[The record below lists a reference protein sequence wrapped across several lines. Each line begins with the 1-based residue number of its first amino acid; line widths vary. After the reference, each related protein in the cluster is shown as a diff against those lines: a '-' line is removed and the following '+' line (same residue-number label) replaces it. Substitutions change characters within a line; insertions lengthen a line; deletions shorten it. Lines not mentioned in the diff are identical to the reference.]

1 MGGAHHRLEGGL
13 AAGKRC
19 VNALKLLQTSSD
31 LANAGVPMSW
41 RHICE
46 CASQVLHGRPEHRP
60 PARRALD
67 GAAAGLNV
75 IVIVGAQAEGIGWAR
90 ARSLQQWTGELST
103 DPPWGMRAPVAVLLP
118 CSVCHL
124 LRPWTMCV
132 SAASGQFGP
141 KGTVCRYGMLHARAF
156 WKKKSVLADVF
167 QYLIVV
173 CSMSKKSLFTWQIPR
188 AEFRA
193 PFQDPIIEPDE
204 LYL

>member
-1 MGGAHHRLEGGL
+1 MHSVCRPGAVVSWILKGWSMLTSTTPSRVALALRTECQERLFGRRSPSTRRWSCCW
-13 AAGKRC
+13 KKVRFDP
-19 VNALKLLQTSSD
+19 KILQTSSD
-31 LANAGVPMSW
+31 LANPGVPMSW

-90 ARSLQQWTGELST
+90 ARSLQQWTGELSA
-103 DPPWGMRAPVAVLLP
+103 DPPWGMRAAVAVLLP

-132 SAASGQFGP
+132 SAPLGNTPAS
-141 KGTVCRYGMLHARAF
+141 
-156 WKKKSVLADVF
+156 KSR
-167 QYLIVV
+167 
-173 CSMSKKSLFTWQIPR
+173 TW
-188 AEFRA
+188 
-193 PFQDPIIEPDE
+193 
-204 LYL
+204 

>member
-1 MGGAHHRLEGGL
+1 MGGAHHRLDHRLEGGL

-19 VNALKLLQTSSD
+19 VLTLKLLQTSSD
-31 LANAGVPMSW
+31 LANAGVPMWW

-103 DPPWGMRAPVAVLLP
+103 DPPWGMSSPVAVLLP

-132 SAASGQFGP
+132 SAPLGQFGP
-141 KGTVCRYGMLHARAF
+141 KGTVRRYGVLRARSA
-156 WKKKSVLADVF
+156 KTVLVDVLI
-167 QYLIVV
+167 YLIIVRTR
-173 CSMSKKSLFTWQIPR
+173 SKKSQFSW
-188 AEFRA
+188 
-193 PFQDPIIEPDE
+193 
-204 LYL
+204 

>member
-46 CASQVLHGRPEHRP
+46 CASQVLHGRPEHHP

-75 IVIVGAQAEGIGWAR
+75 IVIVGAQAEGVGWAR
-90 ARSLQQWTGELST
+90 ARSQLLWTGELGA
-103 DPPWGMRAPVAVLLP
+103 DPRWGVSAAVVVRVS
-118 CSVCHL
+118 CSVRHL
-124 LRPWTMCV
+124 LRPWTLCV

-141 KGTVCRYGMLHARAF
+141 KGPVRGYGMSRAQIA
-156 WKKKSVLADVF
+156 KRVLADVF
-167 QYLIVV
+167 LYLIVV
-173 CSMSKKSLFTWQIPR
+173 CSMSKKAPLSRSLRCMSSPCPSR
-188 AEFRA
+188 SLSLDLRRCLRLE
-193 PFQDPIIEPDE
+193 
-204 LYL
+204 

>member
-19 VNALKLLQTSSD
+19 VLTPKLLQTSSD

-75 IVIVGAQAEGIGWAR
+75 IVIVGAQAEGVGWAR
-90 ARSLQQWTGELST
+90 AHPSCYGQGSWARTRAGGCAQQSPCLC
-103 DPPWGMRAPVAVLLP
+103 RAACSICFAPGPCACRRRRANLGQGPV
-118 CSVCHL
+118 
-124 LRPWTMCV
+124 R
-132 SAASGQFGP
+132 G
-141 KGTVCRYGMLHARAF
+141 YGMSRAQNA
-156 WKKKSVLADVF
+156 KV
-167 QYLIVV
+167 Y
-173 CSMSKKSLFTWQIPR
+173 WQIS
-188 AEFRA
+188 F
-193 PFQDPIIEPDE
+193 
-204 LYL
+204 YTS